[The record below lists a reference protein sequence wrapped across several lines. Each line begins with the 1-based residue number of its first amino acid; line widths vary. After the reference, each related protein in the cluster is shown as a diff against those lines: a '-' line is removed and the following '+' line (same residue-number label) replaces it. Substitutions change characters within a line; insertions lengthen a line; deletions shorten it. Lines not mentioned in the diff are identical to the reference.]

1 MRKRKFTSAFKT
13 KVVLDALSE
22 RYTIQELARKHQL
35 HATQISAWKGQ
46 FLKSASSVFDNPVK
60 EAKTEAEQ
68 KEERYLKTIGQQKVE
83 IDFLK
88 KALS

>member
-46 FLKSASSVFDNPVK
+46 FLKTLRVYSTIP
-60 EAKTEAEQ
+60 
-68 KEERYLKTIGQQKVE
+68 LKTPRQK
-83 IDFLK
+83 
-88 KALS
+88 LSRRKNVT